1 MQVKYLGKE
10 DSLTPWSSALDVF
23 GSISSLKQMDVLRAK
38 DAYENFRA
46 WVFNLMMSHYLAS
59 NGFSS
64 SPEYE
69 DEETKMILQEMY
81 LLACITLEQ
90 MACQRNARNQLF
102 HSMDKGF
109 HFTTIYRNIR
119 GE

>member
-23 GSISSLKQMDVLRAK
+23 GSISSLKEMDVLRAK

-46 WVFNLMMSHYLAS
+46 WVLNLMMSHYLAS

-64 SPEYE
+64 SPEDE
-69 DEETKMILQEMY
+69 DEETKTILQEMY
-81 LLACITLEQ
+81 FLACITLEQ
-90 MACQRNARNQLF
+90 KACQRNARNQLF
-102 HSMDKGF
+102 HSMDTGF
-109 HFTTIYRNIR
+109 HFKV
-119 GE
+119 